1 MKYLEAENTNLAL
14 ENDDL
19 NNTLKINKDI
29 IQTILK
35 GDKSYDAQV
44 EYAIAQITQE
54 NELWESRVKTLA
66 EQRDQLQA
74 SYLLSQQVIEGGKDQ
89 EADIDGI
96 YKEEIDELKDNL
108 ERKEYLL
115 QLVEQRVA
123 AYEKLLMTLGAR
135 DQEVQ
140 QKLQEQKIVLKDRKI
155 TNVVMEN
162 AELKEHNANL
172 LEQNNQLREQLDSV
186 LGKLQEGQ
194 GTDPALVEEISIFQN
209 KIGTD
214 MPNQML
220 DNIRKNLAE

>member
-44 EYAIAQITQE
+44 EYAIAQISQE
-54 NELWESRVKTLA
+54 NELWESRVKTLT

-140 QKLQEQKIVLKDRKI
+140 QKLQE
-155 TNVVMEN
+155 
-162 AELKEHNANL
+162 
-172 LEQNNQLREQLDSV
+172 
-186 LGKLQEGQ
+186 
-194 GTDPALVEEISIFQN
+194 
-209 KIGTD
+209 
-214 MPNQML
+214 
-220 DNIRKNLAE
+220 